1 MKKIS
6 ILGVALAALLM
17 TVSCTT
23 KKDADA
29 MAQHS
34 VDSMQQ
40 IVNAKDGEINALF
53 DVLNQIED
61 NLSLI
66 SAKYSNVQEMKRGN
80 VESNYNVKGEIT
92 TQVNTIEKMLAEN
105 KKKIAELNKKIA
117 TMGKESKQLQEY
129 IAKLE
134 TRMADQEKQINDLTS
149 DLQKHKMLIA
159 NLNQTVDTLTTQNQK
174 KDEVIARQT
183 VEANKAYFIVGTYKE
198 LKELGVVSKSGG
210 FIGIGKKQNAVGDMP
225 TDHFTTIDR
234 TKVTTITVGQK
245 KAVVISKHPADSY
258 QLVMDDSDPSVVA
271 YLKVLNP
278 ASFWKYTRYLVIST
292 K

>member
-1 MKKIS
+1 MKKTLALS
-6 ILGVALAALLM
+6 VALAALLI
-17 TVSCTT
+17 TVGCTT

-29 MAQHS
+29 QAQRS
-34 VDSMQQ
+34 IDSMQQ
-40 IVNAKDGEINALF
+40 IVDSKDGEIDALF

-66 SAKYSNVQEMKRGN
+66 SAKYSNVQAMKKGN

-92 TQVNTIEKMLAEN
+92 TQVNTIEQMLAEN
-105 KKKIAELNKKIA
+105 KRKIASLNQKIA
-117 TMGKESKQLQEY
+117 SMGKESKQLQEY
-129 IAKLE
+129 VTKLE
-134 TRMADQEKQINDLTS
+134 TRMADQEKQINALTA
-149 DLQKHKMLIA
+149 DLQQHKILIA
-159 NLNQTVDTLTTQNQK
+159 NLHQTVDTLTNQNHK

-183 VEANKAYFIVGTYKE
+183 DEANKAYFIVGSYKE
-198 LKELGVVSKSGG
+198 LKELGVVNKSGG

-234 TKVTTITVGQK
+234 TKVTTITVGVK
-245 KAVVISKHPADSY
+245 KAVVISKHPANSY
-258 QLVMDDSDPSVVA
+258 EMVMDESDPSVVA

-278 ASFWKYTRYLVIST
+278 ASFWKYTKYLVVST